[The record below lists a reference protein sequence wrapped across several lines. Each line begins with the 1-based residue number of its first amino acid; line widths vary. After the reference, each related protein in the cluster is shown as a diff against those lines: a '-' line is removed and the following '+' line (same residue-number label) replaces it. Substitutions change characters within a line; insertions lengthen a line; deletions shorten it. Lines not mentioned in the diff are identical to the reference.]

1 MKQNGKTAEKKTKHP
16 LGLAMHIKKQMLTI
30 FHKKLSLEQD
40 EEAFNMFYLVSR
52 QHPSYKQLPL
62 PLDTSFMRTAELDT
76 AAIVSQ
82 TIQHLSE
89 GISKMSS

>member
-1 MKQNGKTAEKKTKHP
+1 ME
-16 LGLAMHIKKQMLTI
+16 
-30 FHKKLSLEQD
+30 
-40 EEAFNMFYLVSR
+40 
-52 QHPSYKQLPL
+52 
-62 PLDTSFMRTAELDT
+62 TSFMRTGELDT